1 MGKFFSSFIRHH
13 IVVSNN
19 KIIKI
24 NNMSKVKVLGK
35 KYGIEI
41 TKPWNNAMYH
51 HNDEVAEVMKER
63 IMDALTEALESDD
76 DRKMNIIQKYI
87 CAYGMGVGHTIEEVH
102 EEACKE
108 LDRVQN
114 FWLNTEWEYMVKDG
128 LVEDIEK
135 GFVGYDTI

>member
-1 MGKFFSSFIRHH
+1 MGRFFNSFIRHH

-41 TKPWNNAMYH
+41 TKPWNDAMYN

-63 IMDALTEALESDD
+63 IMDALTEALKSHDEVRMRD
-76 DRKMNIIQKYI
+76 IQKYI
-87 CAYGMGVGHTIEEVH
+87 CAYGMGVGYSIEEVH

-114 FWLNTEWEYMVKDG
+114 FWLNSEWPYMVQDG
-128 LVEDIEK
+128 LVKDVEQ
-135 GFVGYDTI
+135 GFVGYDKI